1 MCIHICMYMYIH
13 IRKFTWELILKSPF
27 NNVFSPG
34 AVEEI
39 MCSNNK
45 IITVHA
51 HLRSERLTLC
61 I

>member
-1 MCIHICMYMYIH
+1 MYMYIH

-39 MCSNNK
+39 MCSNNQ